1 MASRGGTGKVSAGQ
15 TAGQPVF
22 YSYARLSWNPSTREL
37 EKIETQHGDNDA
49 TIARHGGTIGQY
61 LDDGLSAWK
70 AGVRRKG
77 FESLLERAQSGVTQ
91 GIAVWHVDRLFRQPR
106 DLERLID
113 LADHGFRVISSH
125 GSRDLSDPDDRFI
138 LRIEVAHAAR
148 SSEDTSRR
156 IRRRQQRYREE
167 GRPVGGAPGFGFP
180 RRERPPAGAARAGSG
195 RQPEGGDDEVERPMV
210 AVEQVEA
217 ERRALREAV
226 AGLLAGLI
234 NQSQIARSWNAAGLS
249 TATGQRWS
257 SDRVRQTLLRPVMA
271 GRIEYD
277 GELISRMPG
286 EPLISE
292 RDWLRLRALVESRR
306 RGRPH
311 SPRYLASGVLRCGGC
326 GTKMSGHIAMTRGRE
341 QRRYVCHAHR
351 GGCGLTIE
359 MTGTDRELRALTVAR
374 LSDSRYAAAIAT
386 ARAQVSARLAV
397 VTGEIEQI
405 EALAAAL
412 SEKVGRREMTL
423 ADFEK
428 SYSFLRA
435 DLHPL
440 VAERDLLA
448 GGAIEGPTQVLSGAE
463 VARHWD
469 EAETVQERRAMLV
482 DAIGTDQVRVLP
494 SIPGTRVHVFNPDR
508 IVLGPAGAPLAPR
521 TR

>member
-1 MASRGGTGKVSAGQ
+1 M
-15 TAGQPVF
+15 F
-22 YSYARLSWNPSTREL
+22 DSYARLSWNPSTREL

-49 TIARHGGTIGQY
+49 TIGRHGGMVGQY

-77 FESLLERAQSGVTQ
+77 FETLLERARSGVTE

-148 SSEDTSRR
+148 SSDDTSRR

-180 RRERPPAGAARAGSG
+180 RRQRAPAGTARVDSVRRPDG
-195 RQPEGGDDEVERPMV
+195 GGDGGGGVERPMV
-210 AVEQVEA
+210 AAERVEA

-226 AGLLAGLI
+226 AGLLAGVT
-234 NQSQIARSWNAAGLS
+234 NQSQIARAWNTAGLL
-249 TATGQRWS
+249 TASGQRWT
-257 SDRVRQTLLRPVMA
+257 SDAVRETLLRPVLG
-271 GRIEYD
+271 GRVEYD

-292 RDWLRLRALVESRR
+292 RAWLRLRALIESRR

-311 SPRYLASGVLRCGGC
+311 SQRYLASGVLRCGGC
-326 GTKMSGHIAMTRGRE
+326 GTKMSGHTATTRGRE
-341 QRRYVCHAHR
+341 LRRYICHAHR
-351 GGCGLTIE
+351 GGCGVTIE
-359 MTGTDRELRALTVAR
+359 MTGTDRELRALTIAR

-386 ARAQVSARLAV
+386 ARAQVSQRLAV
-397 VTGEIEQI
+397 VNAEIEQI
-405 EALAAAL
+405 EVLAAAL

-423 ADFEK
+423 ADFDR
-428 SYSFLRA
+428 SYRFLRA
-435 DLHPL
+435 DLDPL
-440 VAERDLLA
+440 VAEREQLA
-448 GGAIEGPTQVLSGAE
+448 GGSIDGPTHALSSSE

-469 EAETVQERRAMLV
+469 QAETAQERRAMLV

-494 SIPGTRVHVFNPDR
+494 SIPGTRAHMFNPDR
-508 IVLGPAGAPLAPR
+508 IVLGPADAPLTPR
-521 TR
+521 AC

>member
-1 MASRGGTGKVSAGQ
+1 
-15 TAGQPVF
+15 
-22 YSYARLSWNPSTREL
+22 
-37 EKIETQHGDNDA
+37 
-49 TIARHGGTIGQY
+49 
-61 LDDGLSAWK
+61 
-70 AGVRRKG
+70 
-77 FESLLERAQSGVTQ
+77 
-91 GIAVWHVDRLFRQPR
+91 VDRLFRQPR

-180 RRERPPAGAARAGSG
+180 RRQRPPAGIRPGV
-195 RQPEGGDDEVERPMV
+195 RTDERDREVERPMV
-210 AVEQVEA
+210 PDEQVDA
-217 ERRALREAV
+217 ERRALRDAV
-226 AGLLAGLI
+226 ADLLAGVS
-234 NQSQIARSWNAAGLS
+234 NQSQIARSWNAAGLV
-249 TATGQRWS
+249 TATGQRWT
-257 SDRVRQTLLRPVMA
+257 SDRVRDTLLRPVLC
-271 GRIEYD
+271 GRVEYN

-286 EPLISE
+286 DPVIGE

-326 GTKMSGHIAMTRGRE
+326 GVKMSGHTATTRGRE
-341 QRRYVCHAHR
+341 LCRYICHSHR
-351 GGCGLTIE
+351 GGCGVTIE
-359 MTGTDRELRALTVAR
+359 MTGTDRELRALAIAR

-397 VTGEIEQI
+397 VNAEIEQI
-405 EALAAAL
+405 EALAGAL
-412 SEKVGRREMTL
+412 SEKVGRREMSL
-423 ADFEK
+423 SDFDK

-435 DLHPL
+435 DLDPL
-440 VAERDLLA
+440 VAEREHLA
-448 GGAIEGPTQVLSGAE
+448 GGSIDGPTEALSGAE

-469 EAETVQERRAMLV
+469 EADSVAEQRAMLI
-482 DAIGTDQVRVLP
+482 DAIGSDQVRVLP
-494 SIPGTRVHVFNPDR
+494 SLPGTRLHRFNPDR
-508 IVLGPAGAPLAPR
+508 IVLGPADAPLTPR

>member
-1 MASRGGTGKVSAGQ
+1 MASKDRMGKVSAGQ
-15 TAGQPVF
+15 TAGGPVF
-22 YSYARLSWNPSTREL
+22 DSYARLSWNPSTREL
-37 EKIETQHGDNDA
+37 EKIETQHEDNDA
-49 TIARHGGTIGQY
+49 TITRHGGTVGCY

-77 FESLLERAQSGVTQ
+77 FETLLDRARSGVTQ

-180 RRERPPAGAARAGSG
+180 RRQRPSADIRAGGERPNDR
-195 RQPEGGDDEVERPMV
+195 DVERPMV
-210 AVEQVEA
+210 PDEQVET
-217 ERRALREAV
+217 ERRALRDAV
-226 AGLLAGLI
+226 AGLLAGVS
-234 NQSQIARSWNAAGLS
+234 NQSQVARAWNAVGLV
-249 TATGQRWS
+249 TATGQRWT
-257 SDRVRQTLLRPVMA
+257 SDRVRDTLLRPVLC

-286 EPLISE
+286 EPLIPE
-292 RDWLRLRALVESRR
+292 REWLRLRALVESRR

-326 GTKMSGHIAMTRGRE
+326 GVKMSGHTASTRGR
-341 QRRYVCHAHR
+341 QLRRYICHAHR
-351 GGCGLTIE
+351 GGCGVTIE
-359 MTGTDRELRALTVAR
+359 MTGTDRELRALTIAR

-397 VTGEIEQI
+397 VNAEIEQI
-405 EALAAAL
+405 EALAGAL
-412 SEKVGRREMTL
+412 SEKVGRREMSL
-423 ADFEK
+423 ADFDK

-435 DLHPL
+435 DLDPL

-448 GGAIEGPTQVLSGAE
+448 GGSIDGPTEALTGAQ

-469 EAETVQERRAMLV
+469 EADSVQEKRAMLV
-482 DAIGTDQVRVLP
+482 DAIGSDQVRVLP

-508 IVLGPAGAPLAPR
+508 IVLGPADAPLTAH

>member
-1 MASRGGTGKVSAGQ
+1 MASKDRTDEVG
-15 TAGQPVF
+15 AGQPAGGPVF
-22 YSYARLSWNPSTREL
+22 DSYARLSWNPSTREL

-49 TIARHGGTIGQY
+49 TITRHGGTIGQY

-77 FESLLERAQSGVTQ
+77 FETLLERARSGVTQ

-167 GRPVGGAPGFGFP
+167 GRPVGGTPGFGFP
-180 RRERPPAGAARAGSG
+180 RRERPPAGIRRGSV
-195 RQPEGGDDEVERPMV
+195 RPDEPDPELERPLV
-210 AVEQVEA
+210 PDEQVDG
-217 ERRALREAV
+217 ERRALRDAV
-226 AGLLAGLI
+226 ADLLAGVS
-234 NQSQIARSWNAAGLS
+234 NQSQIARSWNAAGLV
-249 TATGQRWS
+249 TATGQRWT
-257 SDRVRQTLLRPVMA
+257 SDRVRDTLLRPVLC
-271 GRIEYD
+271 GRIEHD

-286 EPLISE
+286 DPLIPE

-326 GTKMSGHIAMTRGRE
+326 GTKMSGHTATTRGRE
-341 QRRYVCHAHR
+341 LRRYICHAHR
-351 GGCGLTIE
+351 GGCGVTIE
-359 MTGTDRELRALTVAR
+359 MTGTDRELRALTIAR

-386 ARAQVSARLAV
+386 ARAQVSQRLAI
-397 VTGEIEQI
+397 VTAEIEQI
-405 EALAAAL
+405 EALAGAL

-435 DLHPL
+435 DLDSL
-440 VAERDLLA
+440 LAEREQLA
-448 GGAIEGPTQVLSGAE
+448 GGSIEGPTEALSGAE

-469 EAETVQERRAMLV
+469 EAESVQERRAMLI
-482 DAIGTDQVRVLP
+482 DAIGSDQVRVLP

-508 IVLGPAGAPLAPR
+508 IVLGPADAPLTPR